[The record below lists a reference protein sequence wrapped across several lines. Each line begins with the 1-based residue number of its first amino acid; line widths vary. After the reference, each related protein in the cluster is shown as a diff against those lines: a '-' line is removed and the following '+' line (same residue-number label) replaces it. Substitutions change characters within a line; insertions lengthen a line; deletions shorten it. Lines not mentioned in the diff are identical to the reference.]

1 MPWQLIQTA
10 FACIII
16 ACFTCTFLNYTIF
29 GMFIVF
35 VWLNG
40 ISYLIEIP
48 YHFPNLIKHNLID
61 RAYWSDLVE
70 FNRYKYAGLSSIMLP
85 RLMKSIKTGIF
96 VCVFNNIDSI
106 LDILECGVIVII
118 LSTSLKICAF
128 FFSSWFNWMIPL
140 HLLVLNMI
148 YSLIGIR
155 TSVWPLPQIFIQQP
169 VRSWICTLYMYMY
182 VHLQIGQYLFGV
194 FLPLHVIFFSLLLL
208 HKIVS
213 GYTMKSEEE
222 GKNKMLMF
230 DKWPIYGDIQLIFLT
245 QNLHSLNNQSRRFYF
260 LQLISIKF
268 VAKVNIFKLLLNLIW
283 VVNIFNRNT
292 GI

>member
-1 MPWQLIQTA
+1 MVALKKCLSINGVRSWSPINHAFKIINNSSGPWRRTEIWRNLNAIKLPWQLILNA

-96 VCVFNNIDSI
+96 LSVCVFNNID
-106 LDILECGVIVII
+106 
-118 LSTSLKICAF
+118 
-128 FFSSWFNWMIPL
+128 
-140 HLLVLNMI
+140 
-148 YSLIGIR
+148 
-155 TSVWPLPQIFIQQP
+155 
-169 VRSWICTLYMYMY
+169 
-182 VHLQIGQYLFGV
+182 
-194 FLPLHVIFFSLLLL
+194 
-208 HKIVS
+208 
-213 GYTMKSEEE
+213 
-222 GKNKMLMF
+222 
-230 DKWPIYGDIQLIFLT
+230 
-245 QNLHSLNNQSRRFYF
+245 
-260 LQLISIKF
+260 
-268 VAKVNIFKLLLNLIW
+268 
-283 VVNIFNRNT
+283 
-292 GI
+292 

>member
-35 VWLNG
+35 VWING
-40 ISYLIEIP
+40 ISYFIEIP
-48 YHFPNLIKHNLID
+48 YHFPNLIKHNSID

-96 VCVFNNIDSI
+96 CVFVFNSIDSF

-128 FFSSWFNWMIPL
+128 FFLFLIQLNDSVAFACFEYDLFANWHSHICVTFAANFYSTSSTIM
-140 HLLVLNMI
+140 HV
-148 YSLIGIR
+148 
-155 TSVWPLPQIFIQQP
+155 
-169 VRSWICTLYMYMY
+169 YMYMF
-182 VHLQIGQYLFGV
+182 VHLQIGQYLFGMFF
-194 FLPLHVIFFSLLLL
+194 FLPCFYIKLSPAIRWNQRKKEKIKCWCLINDLSTVIYS
-208 HKIVS
+208 
-213 GYTMKSEEE
+213 
-222 GKNKMLMF
+222 
-230 DKWPIYGDIQLIFLT
+230 
-245 QNLHSLNNQSRRFYF
+245 
-260 LQLISIKF
+260 
-268 VAKVNIFKLLLNLIW
+268 
-283 VVNIFNRNT
+283 
-292 GI
+292 